1 MSLSRRSL
9 LATLA
14 AAPFA
19 TLASSR
25 SAFAAYPDR
34 PIRLIVPFA
43 PGGNADL
50 VGRLLSESMA
60 PSLGQSLVVENRAG
74 AGGSLGAGVVAQSAP
89 DGYTLLIG
97 SNGPLTVNPFMQ
109 AKLSYDPLK
118 DFTAVGL
125 ANLAPHAIVVNPGVA
140 AKTVQ
145 ELVALSKKEPV
156 TIATSGTGSAGHM
169 TLVRFMTATGATL
182 THVPYKGGSTPV
194 PDTLS
199 GVVNGIMTEMST
211 ALPHHK
217 AGKLRI
223 LAVASSARS
232 PQVGEVPT
240 MIEAGLKDFLA
251 ASYVGLAGA
260 GEDAAR
266 RDRRIAEGAGQG
278 AGEQAGAG
286 PVPGDRR
293 GAGVRAAAE
302 FQGLC
307 RLHQERVRR
316 DGGGGQGRGPEAGVG
331 GFAAVQSD

>member
-1 MSLSRRSL
+1 MTLSRRSL

-19 TLASSR
+19 ALGSR

-50 VGRLLSESMA
+50 VGRLLAESMA
-60 PSLGQSLVVENRAG
+60 APLAGSLVVENRAG

-125 ANLAPHAIVVNPGVA
+125 ANLAPHAIVVNPAVP

-145 ELVALSKKEPV
+145 ELVALSK
-156 TIATSGTGSAGHM
+156 TRTINIATSGTGSAGHM

-199 GVVNGIMTEMST
+199 GVVDGLMTEMST

-232 PQVGEVPT
+232 PQVPEVPT
-240 MIEAGLKDFLA
+240 MNEAGLKDFLA
-251 ASYVGLAGA
+251 ASYVGLLAPAKTPPDVVDALQKALVKALATKVVQDRFLATGAELVSEPLQTSKGFGDYIKGEYARTAEAAKAAG
-260 GEDAAR
+260 
-266 RDRRIAEGAGQG
+266 
-278 AGEQAGAG
+278 
-286 PVPGDRR
+286 
-293 GAGVRAAAE
+293 
-302 FQGLC
+302 LK
-307 RLHQERVRR
+307 
-316 DGGGGQGRGPEAGVG
+316 PE
-331 GFAAVQSD
+331 

>member
-1 MSLSRRSL
+1 MPLSRRTL
-9 LATLA
+9 LAILS

-19 TLASSR
+19 SLASR
-25 SAFAAYPDR
+25 SVFAAYPDR

-50 VGRLLSESMA
+50 VGRLLSETMA

-74 AGGSLGAGVVAQSAP
+74 AGGSLGAGVVAAAAP

-125 ANLAPHAIVVNPGVA
+125 ANLAPHAIVLNPGVA
-140 AKTVQ
+140 AKTVA
-145 ELVALSKKEPV
+145 ELVALSKKEPIN
-156 TIATSGTGSAGHM
+156 IATSGTGSAGHM

-223 LAVASSARS
+223 IAVAAATR
-232 PQVGEVPT
+232 PALAPEVPT

-251 ASYVGLAGA
+251 ASYVGLLAPA
-260 GEDAAR
+260 KT
-266 RDRRIAEGAGQG
+266 
-278 AGEQAGAG
+278 
-286 PVPGDRR
+286 P
-293 GAGVRAAAE
+293 
-302 FQGLC
+302 
-307 RLHQERVRR
+307 
-316 DGGGGQGRGPEAGVG
+316 PEAVALLEKALVKALAAKPLQDRFLATGAELVPEPLQTSK
-331 GFAAVQSD
+331 GFGDYIRKEFESTREAAKAAGLKPE

>member
-1 MSLSRRSL
+1 MTLSRRTL

-19 TLASSR
+19 TLASR

-50 VGRLLSESMA
+50 VGRLLAETMA

-74 AGGSLGAGVVAQSAP
+74 AGGSLGASAAASATP
-89 DGYTLLIG
+89 DGYTLLLG

-109 AKLSYDPLK
+109 AKLAYDPLK

-125 ANLAPHAIVVNPGVA
+125 ANLAPHAIVVNPAVPAMTVA
-140 AKTVQ
+140 
-145 ELVALSKKEPV
+145 ELVALSKQRDI

-169 TLVRFMTATGATL
+169 TLVRFMTATGAKL

-223 LAVASSARS
+223 LAVASATRS
-232 PQVGEVPT
+232 LQVPEVPT

-251 ASYVGLAGA
+251 ASYVGLLAPAKTPG
-260 GEDAAR
+260 DI
-266 RDRRIAEGAGQG
+266 IATLQG
-278 AGEQAGAG
+278 ALVKALATKVVQDRFLATGAEL
-286 PVPGDRR
+286 VP
-293 GAGVRAAAE
+293 E
-302 FQGLC
+302 PLQNSK
-307 RLHQERVRR
+307 
-316 DGGGGQGRGPEAGVG
+316 
-331 GFAAVQSD
+331 GFAAYIKREFDSTAEAAKVAGLKPE

>member
-1 MSLSRRSL
+1 MFLSRRTL

-14 AAPFA
+14 AAP
-19 TLASSR
+19 LASLASR
-25 SAFAAYPDR
+25 SAFGAYPDR

-50 VGRLLSESMA
+50 VGRLLAESMA

-125 ANLAPHAIVVNPGVA
+125 ANLAPHAIVVNPGVP
-140 AKTVQ
+140 AKTVA
-145 ELVALSKKEPV
+145 ELVALSK
-156 TIATSGTGSAGHM
+156 TRTINIATSGTGSAGHM

-199 GVVNGIMTEMST
+199 GVVDGLMTEMST

-232 PQVGEVPT
+232 PQVGVVPT

-251 ASYVGLAGA
+251 ASYVGLLAPAKTPPDVIDALQKALVKALATNLVQDRFLATGA
-260 GEDAAR
+260 EL
-266 RDRRIAEGAGQG
+266 
-278 AGEQAGAG
+278 
-286 PVPGDRR
+286 VP
-293 GAGVRAAAE
+293 E
-302 FQGLC
+302 PLQTSK
-307 RLHQERVRR
+307 
-316 DGGGGQGRGPEAGVG
+316 
-331 GFAAVQSD
+331 GFAEYIRREFDATAVAAKAAGLKPE

>member
-1 MSLSRRSL
+1 MPISRRSL

-19 TLASSR
+19 ALASR
-25 SAFAAYPDR
+25 AAFAAYPDR

-50 VGRLLSESMA
+50 VGRLLAESMA
-60 PSLGQSLVVENRAG
+60 APLAGGLVVENRAG
-74 AGGSLGAGVVAQSAP
+74 AGGSLGAGVVAQSAA
-89 DGYTLLIG
+89 DGYTLLVG

-125 ANLAPHAIVVNPGVA
+125 ANLAPHAIVVNPGVP

-145 ELVALSKKEPV
+145 ELVALSK
-156 TIATSGTGSAGHM
+156 TRTINIATSGTGSAGHM
-169 TLVRFMTATGATL
+169 TLVRFMTATGAKL

-199 GVVNGIMTEMST
+199 GVVDGLMTEMST

-232 PQVGEVPT
+232 PQVPEVPT
-240 MIEAGLKDFLA
+240 MNEAGLKDFLA
-251 ASYVGLAGA
+251 ASYVGLLAPAKTPPDVVDALQKALVKALATKVVQDRFLATGAELVSQPLQTSKGFGDYIKDEYARTAEAAKAAG
-260 GEDAAR
+260 
-266 RDRRIAEGAGQG
+266 
-278 AGEQAGAG
+278 
-286 PVPGDRR
+286 
-293 GAGVRAAAE
+293 
-302 FQGLC
+302 LK
-307 RLHQERVRR
+307 
-316 DGGGGQGRGPEAGVG
+316 PE
-331 GFAAVQSD
+331 

>member
-14 AAPFA
+14 AAPFLP
-19 TLASSR
+19 LASR
-25 SAFAAYPDR
+25 TAFAAYPDR

-43 PGGNADL
+43 AGGNADL
-50 VGRLLSESMA
+50 VGRLLAESMA
-60 PSLGQSLVVENRAG
+60 AALNASMVVENRAG
-74 AGGSLGAGVVAQSAP
+74 AGGSLGAAQVAP

-109 AKLSYDPLK
+109 AKLAYDPLK

-140 AKTVQ
+140 ARTVA
-145 ELVALSKKEPV
+145 ELVDLSKKQDI

-169 TLVRFMTATGATL
+169 TLVRFMTVTGAKL

-199 GVVNGIMTEMST
+199 GTVNGIMTELST

-223 LAVASSARS
+223 LAVASATR
-232 PQVGEVPT
+232 PALAPEVPT
-240 MIEAGLKDFLA
+240 MIEAGLENFLA
-251 ASYVGLAGA
+251 ASYVGLLAPAKAPPDVVEALQKALAKGLASKPVQDRFLATGAELVPESLQTSKGFGDYIRKEFEATREAAKAAGLK
-260 GEDAAR
+260 
-266 RDRRIAEGAGQG
+266 AE
-278 AGEQAGAG
+278 
-286 PVPGDRR
+286 
-293 GAGVRAAAE
+293 
-302 FQGLC
+302 
-307 RLHQERVRR
+307 
-316 DGGGGQGRGPEAGVG
+316 
-331 GFAAVQSD
+331 